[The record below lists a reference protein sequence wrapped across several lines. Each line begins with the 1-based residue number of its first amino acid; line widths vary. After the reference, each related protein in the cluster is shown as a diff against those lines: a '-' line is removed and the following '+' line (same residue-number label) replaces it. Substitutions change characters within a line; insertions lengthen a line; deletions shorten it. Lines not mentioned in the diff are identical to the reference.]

1 MSRLR
6 RSDVV
11 LILALA
17 VAGTSVP
24 LGSATG
30 QEASPLVKSEV
41 IRLLVDDAYTAGERQ
56 EIVRRNC
63 LTFSPTESDLADF
76 RRLGAS
82 DRLLEI
88 LRECARGEESTSDET
103 STSNEMSTNDIDIPS
118 PPGGVVVSPPDF
130 PEDGSFLRS
139 QILPLV
145 DRQLRAPPAPDP
157 SSVVAREDLFPEV
170 EMPPRLENPAE
181 VQRRLRAAVPANE
194 RNQDGVTRCVL
205 WVFVDETGTVRGA
218 HIEASSGSE
227 AFDEVALD
235 VAREMRFTPATSAG
249 STVAMWVQQ
258 TLSVRP

>member
-1 MSRLR
+1 MSGLR

-17 VAGTSVP
+17 AAGTVVP
-24 LGSATG
+24 PGTATG
-30 QEASPLVKSEV
+30 QESSPLVKSEV
-41 IRLLVDDAYTAGERQ
+41 IRLLVGDAYSADERQ

-88 LRECARGEESTSDET
+88 VRECARGEVSTSDET
-103 STSNEMSTNDIDIPS
+103 STGDEISTSDIDIP
-118 PPGGVVVSPPDF
+118 PAPGGVVVSPPDV
-130 PEDGSFLRS
+130 PEDGSFLGS
-139 QILPLV
+139 HILPLV
-145 DRQLRAPPAPDP
+145 DRRLREPPAPDP
-157 SSVVAREDLFPEV
+157 SSVAARDDLFPEV
-170 EMPPRLENPAE
+170 EIPPRMENPAE

-194 RNQDGVTRCVL
+194 RHQNRVTRCVL
-205 WVFVDETGTVRGA
+205 WVFVDETGTVRSA

-227 AFDEVALD
+227 AFDEAALE

-249 STVAMWVQQ
+249 SPVAMWVQQ
-258 TLSVRP
+258 TLSIRP